1 MIEQIKPLL
10 GKLCAFSQK
19 RMGFSHPPKLFLK
32 SDSKNA
38 EETLG
43 KTAYYDPQNKSIT
56 LFVVGRH
63 PKDILRSF
71 SHELVHHTQNLRGD
85 LAPEKMTST
94 GANYAQECPHMRN
107 MEKEAYLQGNM
118 CFRDWED
125 QHKLTIS
132 ESKFLKEN
140 KTMTTKITKE
150 FLRETIRK
158 TLQEQVTK
166 VKQTNTMKTAPTEK
180 ELAAKDAAKAEAELQ
195 AMLAKKR
202 ADRRKAAGSGDTAT
216 ATTVPEGLEE
226 NEELEER
233 KQCCGKEGC
242 PGPGKPHSG
251 KYAIQE
257 NEELE
262 EKQFAKDDS
271 LDGDKDG
278 KPKWA
283 DPDDPANE
291 SKIQTPEQENTLYE
305 QRFTSK
311 NNRLFKKLIKEW
323 TK

>member
-158 TLQEQVTK
+158 TLQEQETR
-166 VKQTNTMKTAPTEK
+166 VKMTDTMSSAPTEK
-180 ELAAKDAAKAEAELQ
+180 QLAAKEAAKAEAELK

-202 ADRRKAAGSGDTAT
+202 EARRKAAASGPTKT

-226 NEELEER
+226 NEELQEKTCPDCKGE
-233 KQCCGKEGC
+233 KGGC
-242 PGPGKPHSG
+242 PKCEVN
-251 KYAIQE
+251 E

-262 EKQFAKDDS
+262 EGGKKMVKHPKTGKMVPDYAV
-271 LDGDKDG
+271 DG
-278 KPKWA
+278 KGPE
-283 DPDDPANE
+283 DEANE